1 MSASAILDFYRECD
15 GNVLIS
21 LARRMSE
28 FEFVCGFGH
37 KDVLSWLLH
46 VYIVHSLRCIFKYAI
61 DLARRQISLK
71 SNRIYLVFIGMRCTK
86 QTKNCK

>member
-21 LARRMSE
+21 LAGRMSE
-28 FEFVCGFGH
+28 FECVCRFGH

-46 VYIVHSLRCIFKYAI
+46 VYIVHSLRCSF
-61 DLARRQISLK
+61 
-71 SNRIYLVFIGMRCTK
+71 T
-86 QTKNCK
+86 